1 MFVLHSANPS
11 HLDHEG
17 LFADLRHA
25 AGAHGLLA
33 RAVGCCEH
41 KPGVHQGATTH
52 GPSQHQEYLHNNGC
66 VKRKE

>member
-1 MFVLHSANPS
+1 MFVLPSANPP

-25 AGAHGLLA
+25 PSAHGLLA